1 MSLFSLTPFRRFA
14 TLIWGDECMKSPYF
28 LPARAVLALML
39 AVCAVSFSACSKGA
53 SPAKNSSGSGPSS
66 GTSAPPETAPSPSSG
81 CRTIDGFVRITD
93 LDSSIVIDLKY
104 ATADNFTHRKVYPA
118 DVGVLRLGTAQKL
131 AKANDRLKEKGYRIK
146 VWDAYRPVSVQKLFW
161 SLVPDTNFVADPST
175 GGSIHNKGCAVDV
188 TLVDRDGKEV
198 EMPSGFDD
206 FTEKAYRSNS
216 LMSSEAES
224 NLALLTEAMTASGFM
239 TIDTEWWHFEDIDRD
254 EYENADVD
262 LSLFQ

>member
-1 MSLFSLTPFRRFA
+1 
-14 TLIWGDECMKSPYF
+14 MKSPYIR
-28 LPARAVLALML
+28 PARAVLALML
-39 AVCAVSFSACSKGA
+39 TACAFSFSACSGGA
-53 SPAKNSSGSGPSS
+53 SPAKDAAESGPSS
-66 GTSAPPETAPSPSSG
+66 GPAAPSEAAPSASSG

-93 LDSSIVIDLKY
+93 VDPSIVIDLKY
-104 ATADNFTHRKVYPA
+104 ATADNFTHRKVYPTDA
-118 DVGVLRLGTAQKL
+118 GVLRLKTAQRL

-146 VWDAYRPVSVQKLFW
+146 VWDAYRPVSVQKIFW

-175 GGSIHNKGCAVDV
+175 GGSVHNRGCAVDV
-188 TLVDRDGKEV
+188 TLVDRDGRDV

-224 NLALLTEAMTASGFM
+224 NLAVLTEAMTASGFM